1 MAGNW
6 NDDDKKKIFEAFSV
20 AMAIQN
26 SYGKEIDAK
35 ATLKAWEYVMAGE
48 YTADQVCAAIH
59 THIKQSSAFPTPAD
73 LIKIINPPARK
84 ITQAE
89 YIAALEYQKNNGYP
103 NFSYE
108 KYLIDDY
115 VRQSQG
121 EPKHEQGAISNEL
134 KQRLTKC

>member
-1 MAGNW
+1 MAGSW
-6 NDDDKKKIFEAFSV
+6 SDDDKKKIFEAFSV

-26 SYGKEIDAK
+26 SYGREIDAK
-35 ATLKAWEYVMAGE
+35 ATLKAWEFVMAAE
-48 YTADQVCAAIH
+48 YTANQVVSAIH
-59 THIKQSSAFPTPAD
+59 AHIKQSSAFPAPAD
-73 LIKIINPPARK
+73 LIKIINPPERK

-115 VRQSQG
+115 VRQNNGQ
-121 EPKHEQGAISNEL
+121 KTEQPVLANEL
-134 KQRLTKC
+134 KERLALK